1 MMRPTLYIALH
12 FLTNRK
18 KPLVLSLLGV
28 ICGVAIFIC
37 TQAQTAGFEEF
48 FISEVLGTS
57 GAVSMTNRFQ
67 KRYSN
72 LLSQNDKSLVSVKKE
87 RRRFFEGIT
96 NANEIM
102 REARKFSNVV
112 ACSPVVSGNA
122 TVRCGFENEVAR
134 LVGIDVLLHL
144 QTTDLARQII
154 KGKLDD
160 FRVQPAAVI
169 LGSGLANNINAE
181 VGMNVDL
188 LPTGGQTRRFI
199 VAAIAQTGIAAIDD
213 TRVYVDSAVGQSLLR
228 TPGGVSSIIFKLR
241 DPERAPAVAARF
253 EELFQHRSRSWQER
267 EEGNL
272 QIFATLRISA
282 AITVSL
288 LILLAGFGIFN
299 VMTMTVLAKVRE
311 IAILRSMGY
320 ERSDI
325 SAIFLWQGVL
335 IAAIG
340 SILGCG
346 VGALM
351 TWGVSNIPIKIR
363 GILRTDHFLVSWQW
377 QHYVFG
383 CLTAFVAVFIASY
396 FPARRA
402 AFLPPVATLR
412 GSGQ

>member
-1 MMRPTLYIALH
+1 MRPTLYIALH

-18 KPLVLSLLGV
+18 KPLILSLLGV
-28 ICGVAIFIC
+28 VFGVAIFIC
-37 TQAQTAGFEEF
+37 TQAQTSGFEEF
-48 FISEVLGTS
+48 FINEVLGTS

-72 LLSQNDKSLVSVKKE
+72 LLPQGEKTLVVIKKE
-87 RRRFFEGIT
+87 RRRFFDGVT
-96 NANEIM
+96 NAEEIM

-112 ACSPVVSGNA
+112 ACSPIVSGNA
-122 TVRCGFENEVAR
+122 TVRAGFESEVAR
-134 LVGIDVLLHL
+134 IVGIDVLLHL
-144 QTTDLARQII
+144 HTTDLAKQIV
-154 KGKLDD
+154 KGSLDD
-160 FRVQPAAVI
+160 FRIQPAAVI
-169 LGSGLANNINAE
+169 LGSGLANNLSVE
-181 VGMNVDL
+181 VGMSVDVI
-188 LPTGGQTRRFI
+188 PTGGQSRRFV
-199 VAAIAQTGIAAIDD
+199 VAAIAQTGIAALDD
-213 TRVYVDSAVGQSLLR
+213 TRVYVDRAVGQSLLR
-228 TPGGVSSIIFKLR
+228 TPGGTSSIIFKLR
-241 DPERAPAVAARF
+241 DPERAPALAARF

-320 ERSDI
+320 ERRDI
-325 SAIFLWQGVL
+325 SAIFLWQGAL
-335 IAAIG
+335 IAATG

-346 VGALM
+346 AGALM

-377 QHYVFG
+377 QHYVLACF
-383 CLTAFVAVFIASY
+383 TAFLAVFIASY

-402 AFLPPVATLR
+402 AQLPPVATLR